1 MFVLTI
7 DQRNSQGSG
16 DRVPGLLAALAD
28 RPMVLGFERSVG
40 DEIQGICDSA
50 ETAVDAALQVLR
62 YGNWYVGIGV
72 GPVHDPLPRSPR
84 EAGGP
89 AFVAA
94 RRAVDRAKK
103 TGDRPPVAVE
113 GSPGAPEAE
122 AVLVLLGRLVAERTE
137 AEWRILQHVEPGKWG
152 AQTAAA
158 RMLGISSQAV
168 SKAVARSGWQEEWAA
183 RPAAAVLLARAD
195 DLARMDG
202 SSSPASKSAVSK
214 SAADETEHK

>member
-16 DRVPGLLAALAD
+16 DQVPQLLDALAGLPMLLA
-28 RPMVLGFERSVG
+28 FERSVG
-40 DEIQGICDSA
+40 DEIQGVCTSA
-50 ETAVDAALQVLR
+50 ETVTDAVLQVLR
-62 YGNWYVGIGV
+62 DGNWYVGIGV
-72 GPVHDPLPRSPR
+72 GAVHEPLPGSPR

-94 RRAVDRAKK
+94 RQAVERAKK
-103 TGDRPPVAVE
+103 SGDRPPVAVE

-122 AVLVLLGRLVAERTE
+122 AVLILLGRLIAERTA

-158 RMLGISSQAV
+158 RKLGISSQAV
-168 SKAVARSGWQEEWAA
+168 SKAARRAGWQEEWAA
-183 RPAAAVLLARAD
+183 RPAAAVLLERAD
-195 DLARMDG
+195 ALAN
-202 SSSPASKSAVSK
+202 SPATSPANSSTK
-214 SAADETEHK
+214 DG

>member
-16 DRVPGLLAALAD
+16 DRVPGLLAALAEL
-28 RPMVLGFERSVG
+28 PMVLPFERSVG
-40 DEIQGICDSA
+40 DEVQGVCASA

-62 YGNWYVGIGV
+62 NGNWYVGIGV
-72 GPVHDPLPRSPR
+72 GPVHEPLPRSPR

-103 TGDRPPVAVE
+103 TGDRPAVAVE
-113 GSPGAPEAE
+113 GSPGAAEAE
-122 AVLVLLGRLVAERTE
+122 AVLVLLGRLIAERTE
-137 AEWRILQHVEPGKWG
+137 SEWRILQHVEPGKWG
-152 AQTAAA
+152 AQTGAA

-168 SKAVARSGWQEEWAA
+168 SKAVARAGWQEEWAA
-183 RPAAAVLLARAD
+183 RPAAAVLLRRAD
-195 DLARMDG
+195 DLAVPPGAGGAGRDG
-202 SSSPASKSAVSK
+202 TDPAGM
-214 SAADETEHK
+214 EQI